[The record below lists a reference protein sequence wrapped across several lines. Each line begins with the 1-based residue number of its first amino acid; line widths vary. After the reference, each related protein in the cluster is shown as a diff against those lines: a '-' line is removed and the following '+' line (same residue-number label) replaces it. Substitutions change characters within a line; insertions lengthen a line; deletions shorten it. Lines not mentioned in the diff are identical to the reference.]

1 MAQPVTSKLAHD
13 LTAKVAAMSTDQ
25 CTARVDEI
33 VTTPG
38 SGDDP
43 TLMLELTKCIWG
55 PDADLPEVSP
65 EEQAAY
71 DAYVEKTYTPEWF
84 EKATRID

>member
-1 MAQPVTSKLAHD
+1 
-13 LTAKVAAMSTDQ
+13 MSTDE
-25 CTARVDEI
+25 CASRVDEI

-38 SGDDP
+38 SGDNP

-65 EEQAAY
+65 EERAAY
-71 DAYVEKTYTPEWF
+71 DTYVEKTYTPEWF
-84 EKATRID
+84 KTATRID